1 MINQITNVLLKD
13 ILYDDE
19 FNCRGEITRQ
29 SVHDLAQSI
38 DTDTLLQPIILRLG
52 IDAGNDAYA
61 YHLVAGHRRLKAVEW
76 WLNWDR
82 IPAII
87 RPGLNDNTAHVLN
100 LTENI
105 ERKDLTVVEEGL
117 AIKATF
123 PGMSLR
129 DIANRLHRS
138 PFWVKQRFDLIK
150 LSSKIQAYVT
160 EGKLAMRDVELL
172 LRLTPNERETEVD
185 VLLARKHRGE
195 ATSIPVRR
203 GRIRK
208 VSELRQMMARMI
220 TGGAQGIG
228 TMALVWALGNLTD
241 SEFEAYWENWATK
254 EGWRTDHE
262 DDPSD
267 YVVDSR
273 ITISDDS
280 DG

>member
-1 MINQITNVLLKD
+1 MINQITNVLLSD

-29 SVHDLAQSI
+29 SVYDLAQSI

-52 IDAGNDAYA
+52 IDAGNDAYV
-61 YHLVAGHRRLKAVEW
+61 YHLVTGHRRLKAVEW
-76 WLNWDR
+76 WLKWSR

-87 RPGLNDNTAHVLN
+87 RPGLNDKTAHVLN

-123 PGMSLR
+123 PDMSLR
-129 DIANRLHRS
+129 DIAKRLHRS

-172 LRLTPNERETEVD
+172 LRLTPSERETAVD
-185 VLLARKHRGE
+185 VLLVRKQRGE

-208 VSELRQMMARMI
+208 ASELRQMMARMI

-228 TMALVWALGNLTD
+228 TMSLAWALGNLMD
-241 SEFEAYWENWATK
+241 NEFEAHWEDWAAK
-254 EGWRTDHE
+254 EGWRIDHE